1 MYQYWLTKY
10 NKCTRLML
18 MEDVNNGVGGMAEGV
33 YDNSLYS
40 LLSFSVNSKLFLK
53 NLLIN

>member
-1 MYQYWLTKY
+1 
-10 NKCTRLML
+10 ML

-40 LLSFSVNSKLFLK
+40 LLSFSVNSKLF
-53 NLLIN
+53 